1 MLDFTKDSVFNL
13 HKTDNSNLNKNAAA
27 ILIAGEEV
35 VGVYKTVRDQVVF
48 TNKRIIT
55 VDVEGVTG
63 ARQEIASLPY
73 NRVQYFTIQTK
84 GFLEMLPD
92 SELVLHFSNGL
103 QLTFDFRGKNDICEI
118 SRVIG
123 TYALD

>member
-1 MLDFTKDSVFNL
+1 MLDFTKESVFNL

-27 ILIAGEEV
+27 ILIPGEDII
-35 VGVYKTVRDQVVF
+35 GVYKTVRDQVIF

-73 NRVQYFTIQTK
+73 DRVQYFTIQTK

-92 SELVLHFSNGL
+92 SELSLHFSNNL
-103 QLTFDFRGKNDICEI
+103 KLTFDFRGKNDIREI
-118 SRVIG
+118 CRWIG